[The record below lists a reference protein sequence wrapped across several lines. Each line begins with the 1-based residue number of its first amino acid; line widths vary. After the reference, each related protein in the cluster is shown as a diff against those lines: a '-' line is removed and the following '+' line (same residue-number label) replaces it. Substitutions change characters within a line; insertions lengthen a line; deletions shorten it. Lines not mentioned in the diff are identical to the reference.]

1 VSARPSVR
9 FALAAAVG
17 LLLGG
22 CLTTR
27 YVAQAAYGQLD
38 LLHRARPLG
47 AVVADPDVPLR
58 TRVLLSAI
66 PDIKTFGA
74 ARGLNTRRN
83 YRTFVQLD
91 TGAAVWFVGAAP
103 PLSFDARQWCFPIA
117 GCFAGLGY
125 FDRDDAFAQRDR
137 LRRAGWDAFAR
148 PAGAYSTGGW
158 FPDPVVSSM
167 LTDDDDAWAELS
179 NVILHESVHATVF
192 IPDEPFFNEGFAEY
206 IADRMAD
213 DWLVARFGAG
223 SAEVA
228 AYRDDLAERADRTKR
243 ELAAYDQLDKL
254 YASKLPDAAKLARK
268 KAIIDQLAADLGL
281 HERPD
286 NASLIELR
294 VYRAAGDG
302 FARVQAACG
311 GSLARMIAAGKQL
324 RRADFDKSLEDDLT
338 PVLRRMAHLCR

>member
-1 VSARPSVR
+1 VRARSAR
-9 FALAAAVG
+9 ALVAAAGV
-17 LLLGG
+17 LLGG

-38 LLHRARPLG
+38 LLARARPLG
-47 AVVADPDVPLR
+47 EVVADPDVPLR
-58 TRVLLSAI
+58 TRTLLAAV
-66 PDIKTFGA
+66 PDIKAFGA
-74 ARGLNTRRN
+74 ARGLDTRRN
-83 YRTFVQLD
+83 YRTYVELD
-91 TGAAVWFVGAAP
+91 SSAAVWFVGAAP

-117 GCFAGLGY
+117 GCFAGLGW

-148 PAGAYSTGGW
+148 SAGAYSTGGW

-167 LTDDDDAWAELS
+167 LSDDDDAWAELA

-192 IPDEPFFNEGFAEY
+192 IPDEPFFNEGLAEY
-206 IADRMAD
+206 VADRMAD
-213 DWLVARFGAG
+213 DWLVARFGAD
-223 SAEVA
+223 SPLVA
-228 AYRDDLAERADRTKR
+228 AYRDDLAERATRTTR
-243 ELAAYDQLDKL
+243 ELAAYAELEKL
-254 YASKLPDAAKLARK
+254 YASKASDRVKLAE
-268 KAIIDQLAADLGL
+268 KARIIDQLAADLGL

-311 GSLARMIAAGKQL
+311 GSLARMMAAGKRL
-324 RRADFDKSLEDDLT
+324 RRADFSESLEDDLG